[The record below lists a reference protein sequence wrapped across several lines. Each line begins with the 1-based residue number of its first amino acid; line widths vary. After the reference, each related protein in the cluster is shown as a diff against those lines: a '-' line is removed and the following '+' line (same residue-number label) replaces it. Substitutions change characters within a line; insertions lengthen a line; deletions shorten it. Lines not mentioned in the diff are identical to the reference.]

1 MTTHPSD
8 PGGYMPQDPDAV
20 WRPDSSSAPP
30 PATPY
35 PQVSAQPASPA
46 PVQPPAPAGPYPPHF
61 ASGPGYLPNDAF
73 PPGGYPAPFSRPPIL
88 GLATAGFVLGV
99 CSTALSILFVC
110 LWPLL
115 SVTLISGVIA
125 IILSAQALRQIRA
138 AQGALDG
145 HGLAVAGLVT
155 GIIGTALSALLF
167 AILVIFRVF
176 S

>member
-1 MTTHPSD
+1 
-8 PGGYMPQDPDAV
+8 
-20 WRPDSSSAPP
+20 
-30 PATPY
+30 
-35 PQVSAQPASPA
+35 
-46 PVQPPAPAGPYPPHF
+46 
-61 ASGPGYLPNDAF
+61 
-73 PPGGYPAPFSRPPIL
+73 L